1 MIVMPERKGR
11 KRRPTHDRRRDR
23 DVAGR
28 AAATDAKPDSD
39 GGPPPDVR
47 APRRAAASDG
57 PLPSTTARVTGLMIA
72 VLTAFLAILMMY
84 EAATGDLSGIDAVL
98 RIVAGVTLVALAV
111 VVGLLSLAPGQV
123 RNWLRRRR

>member
-1 MIVMPERKGR
+1 MPERKGR
-11 KRRPTHDRRRDR
+11 KRRPTRERRRDR
-23 DVAGR
+23 DVPGQAV
-28 AAATDAKPDSD
+28 ATDAEPKSN
-39 GGPPPDVR
+39 GGPPPDS
-47 APRRAAASDG
+47 RRAAASDG

-98 RIVAGVTLVALAV
+98 RIVAGVMLVALAV

>member
-1 MIVMPERKGR
+1 MIVDARTQGAQAEAYARAEKGQ
-11 KRRPTHDRRRDR
+11 RRARASRRD
-23 DVAGR
+23 GCEP
-28 AAATDAKPDSD
+28 KSN
-39 GGPPPDVR
+39 GGPPPDV
-47 APRRAAASDG
+47 RRAAASDG

-84 EAATGDLSGIDAVL
+84 EAATGDLSGVDAVL

>member
-1 MIVMPERKGR
+1 MPERKGR
-11 KRRPTHDRRRDR
+11 KRKHPRERRPGGE
-23 DVAGR
+23 VATQAAIEPQSR
-28 AAATDAKPDSD
+28 AAAPASS
-39 GGPPPDVR
+39 
-47 APRRAAASDG
+47 RRPAAAGG

-84 EAATGDLSGIDAVL
+84 EAATGDLSGVDAVL

>member
-1 MIVMPERKGR
+1 MPERKGR
-11 KRRPTHDRRRDR
+11 KRRPTRERRRGR
-23 DVAGR
+23 DVPGQ
-28 AAATDAKPDSD
+28 AAATDAEPKSN
-39 GGPPPDVR
+39 GGPPPDV
-47 APRRAAASDG
+47 RRAAASDG

-84 EAATGDLSGIDAVL
+84 EAATGDLSGVDAVL